1 MSAARTLP
9 PSPTPS
15 TSTVRTLPLSPT
27 PSTSS
32 ATPSSSLTN
41 PPPPPALTRR
51 ERRDGKKVQDG
62 RKTWQQLY
70 IAGKAS
76 AWQDFSDKDLT
87 TPAFVYAQRR
97 FVSFEL
103 LLLF

>member
-1 MSAARTLP
+1 LTTFRAPDDLSR
-9 PSPTPS
+9 SS
-15 TSTVRTLPLSPT
+15 SPT

-32 ATPSSSLTN
+32 ANPS
-41 PPPPPALTRR
+41 PPAPALTRR
-51 ERRDGKKVQDG
+51 QRRDGKKVEDG
-62 RKTWQQLY
+62 RKAWQQLY

-97 FVSFEL
+97 FVNF
-103 LLLF
+103 